1 LLCATFDQ
9 NFNLLKALIQYLVE
23 VEKHI
28 GSIPSVKITAELH
41 RVFH

>member
-1 LLCATFDQ
+1 LA
-9 NFNLLKALIQYLVE
+9 E
-23 VEKHI
+23 VKKHI